1 MKRMNFDKIALPGLR
16 QFRKCFG
23 DDAFRNSF
31 LSTQELD
38 QSGYIRFSPSQMDFR
53 TRIDVREEKQ
63 ISSLDESEFFGRL
76 LINVLEDGFNV
87 FEFSNQIQRFW
98 GSESLNS
105 RGKLGAEQNAEIDE
119 LEMGYL
125 PG

>member
-1 MKRMNFDKIALPGLR
+1 MNFEKIALPGLR

-23 DDAFRNSF
+23 DDAFRNSL

-38 QSGYIRFSPSQMDFR
+38 QSGYIRFSPRQVDFR

-87 FEFSNQIQRFW
+87 FEFPNQIKQF
-98 GSESLNS
+98 
-105 RGKLGAEQNAEIDE
+105 
-119 LEMGYL
+119 
-125 PG
+125 

>member
-1 MKRMNFDKIALPGLR
+1 MKQMNFDKIALPGLR

-23 DDAFRNSF
+23 DVAFRNSF

-38 QSGYIRFSPSQMDFR
+38 QSGYIRFSPRQMDFR

-87 FEFSNQIQRFW
+87 FEFPNQIKRFW

-105 RGKLGAEQNAEIDE
+105 RAKLGAEQNAEVDE
-119 LEMGYL
+119 LKMGYL